1 MAYLPLS
8 TANLPDPV
16 IDPAQGASPEDYFN
30 TVTYDGLYETLG
42 SNQLVTGV
50 GFQPDFTWIKCRNL
64 ATNHILVDVLRY
76 QSNTDNNMLYSN
88 STTAELD
95 EDDKFRGFDTDGFNV
110 GFFND
115 TGNIAGSYVAW
126 NWKANG
132 SGVTNTDGSITSTVS
147 ANTTSGFSIVSWTG
161 NATQSTIGHGLNSAP
176 DFLVVKNRD
185 DGTSNWNVWH
195 TDLTTD
201 YSLYLNLTNAENPNA
216 PLFFGDGTNMVV
228 PTDSVFTVG
237 SNSQTNGNTNDMIAY
252 CFHSVEGFS
261 KFGSYVGNGSTDGVF
276 VYTGFRPAFVMVKVA
291 SAAGERWQIHDTS
304 REAYNGAIAAQ
315 FADGALVD
323 NTTSTYAFDIL
334 SNGFKPRTS
343 HQGSNYNGQTIIYM
357 AFAENPFKYSNAR

>member
-16 IDPAQGASPEDYFN
+16 IDPAQGASPEDHFN
-30 TVTYDGLYETLG
+30 TVLWTGNGT
-42 SNQLVTGV
+42 SQSITGV
-50 GFQPDFTWIKCRNL
+50 GFQPDFVWIKSRSG
-64 ATNHILVDVLRY
+64 AFQHHWKDVLRGTTKRL
-76 QSNTDNNMLYSN
+76 SSSETNAEETNTNSLTSFDADGYSLGLN
-88 STTAELD
+88 TEVNGGSTTY
-95 EDDKFRGFDTDGFNV
+95 V
-110 GFFND
+110 G
-115 TGNIAGSYVAW
+115 W

-132 SGVTNTDGSITSTVS
+132 SGVTNNVGSIPSTVS

-185 DGTSNWNVWH
+185 NGASNWNVWH

-237 SNSQTNGNTNDMIAY
+237 SNSQTNGSGNDIIAY
-252 CFHSVEGFS
+252 CFHSVDGFS
-261 KFGSYVGNGSTDGVF
+261 KLGSYVGNGSATDSPF
-276 VYTGFRPAFVMVKVA
+276 VYLGFRPAFVLIKQSSGAGTAWNLWDSKRDGYNLDNWQLEADDSKV
-291 SAAGERWQIHDTS
+291 ENTS
-304 REAYNGAIAAQ
+304 IQRMT
-315 FADGALVD
+315 F
-323 NTTSTYAFDIL
+323 L
-334 SNGFKPRTS
+334 SNGFKIHQTS
-343 HQGSNYNGQTIIYM
+343 SAQVNASGQTYIYM
-357 AFAENPFKYSNAR
+357 AFAEQPIKFSNAR